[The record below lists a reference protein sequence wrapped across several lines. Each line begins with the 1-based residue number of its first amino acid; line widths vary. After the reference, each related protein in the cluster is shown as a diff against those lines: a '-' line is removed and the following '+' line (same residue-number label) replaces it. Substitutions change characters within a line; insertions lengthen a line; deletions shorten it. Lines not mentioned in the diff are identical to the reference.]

1 MLPTK
6 RRIKK
11 DSFSEI
17 LKKGVFVHSTNIYLC
32 LLPKNTLISAKNE
45 ENLSLF
51 GFVVSSK
58 IKKTS
63 VGRHFLKRKLSG
75 SVEEILKSIK
85 PGFYCLFFAKKDMS
99 ALPYSEIKE
108 EIINLLKKAKMLSE

>member
-32 LLPKNTLISAKNE
+32 LLPKNTIISAKNE
-45 ENLSLF
+45 ENPSLF

-108 EIINLLKKAKMLSE
+108 EVINLLKKAKMLSE

>member
-17 LKKGVFVHSTNIYLC
+17 LKKGVFVHGTNLYLC
-32 LLPKNTLISAKNE
+32 LLPKNKAILREKE
-45 ENLSLF
+45 ENPSLF

-58 IKKTS
+58 VKKTA
-63 VGRHFLKRKLSG
+63 VGRHFIKRKLSA
-75 SVEEILKSIK
+75 SIEENLNSIK
-85 PGFYCLFFAKKDMS
+85 NGFYCLFFVKKDIS
-99 ALPYSEIKE
+99 TLPYLEIKTE
-108 EIINLLKKAKMLSE
+108 VLNLLKKAKMLSE

>member
-1 MLPTK
+1 MLPIK

-11 DSFSEI
+11 DSFPKI
-17 LKKGVFVHSTNIYLC
+17 LERGVFVHSTNIYLC
-32 LLPKNTLISAKNE
+32 LLPKNAVISIKNE

-58 IKKTS
+58 IEKTS

-85 PGFYCLFFAKKDMS
+85 SGFYCLFFAKKGMS
-99 ALPYSEIKE
+99 NLSYSEIKE
-108 EIINLLKKAKMLSE
+108 EVINLLKKAKMLSE